1 MSDRGGGLTRDIIL
15 RISAKNVSTA
25 DFRAATAAVNELTAA
40 VDAQIQAAS
49 KGIVKEKELNE
60 TLAKLGDVTKNLT
73 GFARIIENLK
83 GLDIQIAAQVQK
95 VAEAKEAWEK
105 QQATMEATGNTTKRA
120 TDRLAGLAKG
130 YKNAE
135 EALAGQIARQ
145 QAYRDTLQQNGLEA
159 QNLARAEQQLTSLAD
174 QAGIVVNKLTQARDN
189 YNKIL
194 RQTREEELK
203 NTQAQEAA
211 TKAAQNRATA
221 EREVAAALEAA
232 QSRRI
237 ATDRAASQAEVA
249 AGAQRVLAER
259 RIQKEIEE
267 GAVRAAEEQ
276 RAARMAT
283 VQAEVEANAKRRED
297 ANKTERAIAADR
309 AKAAAE
315 VAEGARR
322 GPSATPEQMAQTRR
336 NIEERLRLR
345 QIEIRSEDEDERR
358 QRIGA
363 IARLREDVA
372 LRRQVR
378 RQEAAE
384 QEAEAQRKKT
394 TQQPGF
400 LGLRSYEITNL
411 GYQATDVFQ
420 GALSGTSAGVIAA
433 QQGPQIVQIFGL
445 GMLKWAPIIV
455 AGLGTITVAMG
466 AFQRTLRETAAGREF
481 GGLLTDNAQSVNYNK
496 QQLVDLGKAA
506 RDMGISWK
514 EGIDSIKT
522 AVSGNIAQDRIKPL
536 LQAAQD
542 VHDVYGTSVPDAMK
556 QFVTALSGSGD
567 ELVKLGSDYRLFSRD
582 EQEYIQR
589 QVAAGK
595 IEEAR
600 RFTIERLS
608 QTMRDRAEVATSPW
622 TKALRELS
630 KAWDDFLLT
639 VSKTEEFKAFNT
651 ALLGLIDNLG
661 KLALKLDELSK
672 AGGIGHVLLG
682 ALVGPNSVV
691 ARAINQIRAVLG
703 QGPLD
708 YSKTSFAEEAA
719 IQYGKGAAPETNPNL
734 SANQKTVAS
743 WLSSHGYSPAQ
754 ATAIMGNASV
764 ESSFDPAIT
773 NATGH
778 FGLFQ
783 WDKSRQAALGSP
795 PSTDII
801 KQLELMDKE
810 LSSLDPTFKSS
821 TQNFLE
827 LTKRFRD
834 VFERPIPQSQI
845 GTAADAADL
854 SKRTTAA
861 GRFYQPAAAAPLST
875 TRSAT
880 AAEEPKPVSTG
891 PTPEQTEEGRKAL
904 EQDKER
910 FAIEHAISV
919 EAEKQAEF
927 ARIARE
933 INQSNKDPATA
944 AQQIRIKQQEV
955 ELKLQEEQ
963 RVRQDKL
970 AKEAI
975 DQAKNITEVRAAGEK
990 AVAEARARGVVGYRE
1005 LQRIEDD
1012 AKTRESDRLNRIDQ
1026 EKDRT
1031 QALITAVDN
1040 VKRALDGTYGPDV
1053 EGRIA
1058 AVRLQFKDLE
1068 EQLKKGL
1075 RDTALTDKAP
1085 IQKQL
1090 EQLPALRERSEF
1102 IARGKAYEDQA
1113 KAAIAA
1119 RNDLIQSYNRL
1130 YDAGEMTL
1138 EEKNKGIEESYKKIT
1153 PALNEATDSLEKWN
1167 AEARERG
1174 DVPAIQIDKTT
1185 AAIKEFRSETKYLDP
1200 FWKGLKTTIEDSVGT
1215 NLTEAFNTV
1224 AESIGKAIAKTGEW
1238 KDVLTATKTA
1248 AASFFSGILK
1258 DIAAYII
1265 KAEAL
1270 KLLQSAGLSLP
1281 GLGLGAAST
1290 VASTAGGAAATA
1302 GGAAASSGGFF
1313 SFLSGAGGSLPAAAA
1328 VVHAGGVVG
1337 TTQLP
1342 SRPVPASWFDRA
1354 PRYHTGTVVGLA
1366 ANEQNSIL
1374 QKGEEVIT
1382 QDNPRHIR
1390 NWGGGKAT
1398 PDINIRN
1405 VLVAD
1410 PQLVPSHMASAAG
1423 ERVILN
1429 TLTRNVATVRQLVR

>member
-1 MSDRGGGLTRDIIL
+1 MSDRGGGLTRDVIL
-15 RISAKNVSTA
+15 RISAQNLSTA

-40 VDAQIQAAS
+40 VDKQIQAAAR
-49 KGIVKEKELNE
+49 GTVKEKELTE
-60 TLAKLGDVTKNLT
+60 SLAKLNEVSKGLQ
-73 GFARIIENLK
+73 GFAKIIENLK
-83 GLDIQIAAQVQK
+83 GLDVQIAAQIQK
-95 VAEAKEAWEK
+95 LAAAKQAWET
-105 QQATMEATGNTTKRA
+105 QQATIDGADRVTKKM
-120 TDRLAGLAKG
+120 TDRLASLENG
-130 YKNAE
+130 YKAAE
-135 EALAGQIARQ
+135 TALNGQIARQ
-145 QAYRDTLQQNGLEA
+145 KAYRDELEKNGLDV
-159 QNLARAEQQLTSLAD
+159 QNLARAEQQLLSVAD
-174 QAGIVVNKLTQARDN
+174 QAGLVVNKLTQARDN
-189 YNKIL
+189 YAKIL
-194 RQTREEELK
+194 RQTREEEQK
-203 NTQAQEAA
+203 NIATQEAA
-211 TKAAQNRATA
+211 AKAAQERAIA

-237 ATDRAASQAEVA
+237 AIDRAAAQTEVA
-249 AGAQRVLAER
+249 AGAQRVLDER

-267 GAVRAAEEQ
+267 GAARAATEQ
-276 RAARMAT
+276 RAIRMAA
-283 VQAEVEANAKRRED
+283 VQAEIEANSKRRED
-297 ANKTERAIAADR
+297 ANKTERLIAADR

-322 GPSATPEQMAQTRR
+322 GPSATPEQTAQIRH

-358 QRIGA
+358 RNIGA
-363 IARLREDVA
+363 IARMREDMA

-378 RQEAAE
+378 RQEAEE
-384 QEAEAQRKKT
+384 QERERQR
-394 TQQPGF
+394 QPNRQPGF
-400 LGLRSYEITNL
+400 LGLRPYEITNL

-433 QQGPQIVQIFGL
+433 QQGPQILQIFGL

-514 EGIDSIKT
+514 EGIDAIKI
-522 AVSGNIAQDRIKPL
+522 AMSGNIAQDRIKPL

-567 ELVKLGSDYRLFSRD
+567 ELVKLGSDYRLFSRE
-582 EQEYIQR
+582 EQIYIQG

-608 QTMRDRAEVATSPW
+608 QTMRDRAEAATSPW

-630 KAWDDFLLT
+630 KAWDDFLLSF
-639 VSKTEEFKAFNT
+639 SKTEEFKALNT
-651 ALLGLIDNLG
+651 ALLGLIGTLG
-661 KLALKLDELSK
+661 QLALKLDELSK
-672 AGGIGHVLLG
+672 AGGIGHALLG

-691 ARAINQIRAVLG
+691 ARAINQIRAALG

-708 YSKTSFAEEAA
+708 YSKTPFAEEGAIAA
-719 IQYGKGAAPETNPNL
+719 GKGVPPETNPNL

-783 WDKSRQAALGSP
+783 WDKNRQAALGSP
-795 PSTDII
+795 PSTDIV

-810 LSSLDPTFKSS
+810 LSNLDPTFKQS
-821 TQNFLE
+821 TQNFVD
-827 LTKRFRD
+827 LTRRFRD
-834 VFERPIPQSQI
+834 VFERPIPKGQI
-845 GTAADAADL
+845 GTAADADDL

-861 GRFYQPAAAAPLST
+861 GRFYQPAAAAPSST

-880 AAEEPKPVSTG
+880 AAEEPPGPVVTG
-891 PTPEQTEEGRKAL
+891 PTPDQTEAGRKAL

-910 FAIEHAISV
+910 YAIEHAISV

-927 ARIARE
+927 AKIERE
-933 INQSNKDPATA
+933 INQSNKDPVTA
-944 AQQIRIKQQEV
+944 AQQIRIKQREV

-970 AKEAI
+970 AKEEI

-990 AVAEARARGVVGYRE
+990 AVAEARARGITGYRE

-1068 EQLKKGL
+1068 EQLKRGL
-1075 RDTALTDKAP
+1075 RENALTDKAP
-1085 IQKQL
+1085 LQAQL
-1090 EQLPALRERSEF
+1090 ERLPALRERSEF
-1102 IARGKAYEDQA
+1102 VARGKAYEDQA

-1185 AAIKEFRSETKYLDP
+1185 AAIKEFRAETKYLDP
-1200 FWKGLKTTIEDSVGT
+1200 FWKGLKSTVEDSIGT

-1238 KDVLTATKTA
+1238 KDVLTATKAA

-1258 DIAAYII
+1258 DIAAYLI

-1270 KLLQSAGLSLP
+1270 KLLQASGLTSGSGGLGSL
-1281 GLGLGAAST
+1281 LGLGASATTAAS
-1290 VASTAGGAAATA
+1290 TA

-1313 SFLSGAGGSLPAAAA
+1313 SFLSGAGGSVPAAAA
-1328 VVHAGGVVG
+1328 VLHGGGIVG
-1337 TTQLP
+1337 VTQAP
-1342 SRPVPASWFDRA
+1342 NRSSWFDRA
-1354 PRYHTGTVVGLA
+1354 PRYHNGTVVGLA
-1366 ANEQNSIL
+1366 ANEQNAIL

-1390 NWGGGKAT
+1390 NWGGGGAA